1 MLGLIALT
9 YETIPAQLTNRV
21 GSCEKID
28 WAVPLSVSKL
38 MARSSEIFIQ
48 KKKMTAAGSK
58 AIPAE
63 WNLAGRGEVA
73 TRIYLADVVRLIDKR
88 RQGHDGQK

>member
-58 AIPAE
+58 SHSGGME
-63 WNLAGRGEVA
+63 LGR
-73 TRIYLADVVRLIDKR
+73 KR
-88 RQGHDGQK
+88 RGGHSNLFGGRRATY